1 MGTRPRRVDTI
12 EVGLGGWLERDLVP
26 KRVELTNEVASAS
39 LGVGAP
45 CEVVAAEILVVAAVR
60 EEVPDDHQ
68 N

>member
-1 MGTRPRRVDTI
+1 MTEPENVLCRRAARPDR
-12 EVGLGGWLERDLVP
+12 P
-26 KRVELTNEVASAS
+26 VELTNEVASAS